1 MREFQIRKQIR
12 HILAWP
18 LVVCLLVAVLWIS
31 YAAIVEYAGVRDARA
46 AREKVERELAE
57 INQKRDTL
65 ENKMR
70 ELSSDTGMEKVLK
83 ERLNVAKPGE
93 HLLVVVKDSGNANA
107 KNKESGGGFFSNLW
121 LAIKNIF

>member
-1 MREFQIRKQIR
+1 MREFQTRKQIR
-12 HILAWP
+12 HILVWP
-18 LVVCLLVAVLWIS
+18 LVIGLLVAVSWVS
-31 YAAIVEYAGVRDARA
+31 YAAIKEYLGVRNARA

-65 ENKMR
+65 ENRMQ

-93 HLLVVVKDSGNANA
+93 HLMVVVKDSGSANA
-107 KNKESGGGFFSNLW
+107 KSSEGGGGFFSDLW
-121 LAIKNIF
+121 AAIKRIF